1 MKNRIFKRTIILLA
15 LLFLQSAIY
24 AQVESAQ
31 IGAEFKEVSANAG
44 RQIQGIQTYNSGEV
58 KGSQFFFP
66 TWTGGSVTT
75 INNEVISNNYSFL
88 YDKVRQQLFMKW
100 KDSSIVLQAEK
111 DQITGFTLNTDK
123 VHSFVS
129 AAVYIPTDNTNFFE
143 VLDSSRKGYS
153 LLKLVRATF
162 VKADPTDMLR
172 MREGDVYDKFVD
184 DISYYISY
192 NNGLPRKIAFKEKSI
207 QKAFPSVSEKI
218 AEYYNQKENKNM
230 DDNFLIGLIQALNN

>member
-1 MKNRIFKRTIILLA
+1 MFKKIII
-15 LLFLQSAIY
+15 LFLQSTIIY

-66 TWTGGSVTT
+66 SWTSGSVTT
-75 INNEVISNNYSFL
+75 INNEVIGKNYSFL

-100 KDSSIVLQAEK
+100 KDSSVLLQAEK

-123 VHSFVS
+123 EYSFAS
-129 AAVYIPTDNTNFFE
+129 ASLYDPLDTSNFFE
-143 VLDSSRKGYS
+143 VLVSNKKGYS
-153 LLKLVRATF
+153 LLKLVKATF

-184 DISYYISY
+184 NISYYISY
-192 NNGLPRKIAFKEKSI
+192 QNGMPKIITFKERSI
-207 QKAFPSVSEKI
+207 EKAFPSEKVKI
-218 AEYYNQKENKNM
+218 ADYFNKNGNGSHN
-230 DDNFLIGLIQALNN
+230 DNFFTGLVQSLNK

>member
-100 KDSSIVLQAEK
+100 KDSSIILQAEK

-123 VHSFVS
+123 EYRFAS
-129 AAVYIPTDNTNFFE
+129 ASLYDPSDTSNFFE
-143 VLDSSRKGYS
+143 VLASNKKDYS
-153 LLKLVRATF
+153 LLKLVKATF

-184 DISYYISY
+184 NISYYVSY
-192 NNGLPRKIAFKEKSI
+192 QNGFPKKITFKERSI
-207 QKAFPSVSEKI
+207 EKVFPSAKEKI
-218 AEYYNQKENKNM
+218 ADYFNKNGNGSHN
-230 DDNFLIGLIQALNN
+230 DSFLTGLVQLLNN